1 MASKEEQILLAAS
14 SERQRTVLSRNIS
27 NGEGSKRLGAPAAFP
42 EGGKPRAWDREEPRR
57 FGRRQ

>member
-1 MASKEEQILLAAS
+1 MHCRLRQNGFKEEQILLAAS

-42 EGGKPRAWDREEPRR
+42 EGGR
-57 FGRRQ
+57 